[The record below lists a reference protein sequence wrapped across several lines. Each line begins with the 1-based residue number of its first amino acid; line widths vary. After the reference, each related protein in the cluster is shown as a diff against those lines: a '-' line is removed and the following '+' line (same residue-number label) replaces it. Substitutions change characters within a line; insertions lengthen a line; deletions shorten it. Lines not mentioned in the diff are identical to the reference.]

1 VGWTQKDLADHAGLA
16 DRTVRALERGQRKP
30 YKQNVQALADALR
43 LSEHPPAPDGGTPM
57 RRRRFHFTE
66 SMTPTYNLPTEL
78 TTLVNREQEVADIM
92 ALLQRP
98 SRRLLTLTGP
108 GGVGKTRLA
117 LRVAGELRPTFT
129 NGVVF
134 VDLGRSDKQR

>member
-1 VGWTQKDLADHAGLA
+1 VGESPIFGELLRSHRTAVGWTQKDLADHAGLA

-43 LSEHPPAPDGGTPM
+43 LSEQDTLLLQTVARRCGGDAST
-57 RRRRFHFTE
+57 FTE

-92 ALLQRP
+92 ALLQP
-98 SRRLLTLTGP
+98 P
-108 GGVGKTRLA
+108 K
-117 LRVAGELRPTFT
+117 
-129 NGVVF
+129 
-134 VDLGRSDKQR
+134 